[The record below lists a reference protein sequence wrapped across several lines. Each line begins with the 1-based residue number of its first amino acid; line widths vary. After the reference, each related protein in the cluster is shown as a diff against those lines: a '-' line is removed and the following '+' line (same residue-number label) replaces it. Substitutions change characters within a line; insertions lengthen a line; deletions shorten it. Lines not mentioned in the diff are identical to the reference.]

1 MFFAVEELDPN
12 LVTPGVIGFFAT
24 FFIAGMTVL
33 LIFDLVRRIRRSRYR
48 EEVGLLLDA
57 EVAAAAAAAT
67 QAEAEQAEDGRKE
80 AN

>member
-12 LVTPGVIGFFAT
+12 LVTPGVVGFFAT

>member
-1 MFFAVEELDPN
+1 MIYLAAELNPD

-33 LIFDLVRRIRRSRYR
+33 LVFDLVRRIRRSRYR
-48 EEVGLLLDA
+48 EEVGIQLDA
-57 EVAAAAAAAT
+57 EVAAAA
-67 QAEAEQAEDGRKE
+67 QAEEERKA